1 MTEGSDH
8 WRAEFLTALEA
19 EPQPSLLRTAMCLSR
34 LLQRGD
40 TWDRFEAELSEL
52 EAEAKERV
60 AAAPPDAASGA
71 EAIMQLLV
79 ERGFEGNTDDY
90 EAVHNSFMDRVLQC
104 RRGLPISLSVLAIHL
119 GEVTEVPID
128 GIGFPGHF
136 IVGVEL
142 DSKTPTIFDPFNEGR
157 RLSFVDLASLYEAA
171 TRKRMTSHA
180 PMLRDALEPAP
191 TRAIISR
198 LLQNLQRH
206 YSVRGSADRAA
217 EVVGLLAVLHPE
229 VTKLRHL
236 QGKLHRRLGELN

>member
-1 MTEGSDH
+1 MTEGTDH
-8 WRAEFLTALEA
+8 WRAELLTALET
-19 EPQPSLLRTAMCLSR
+19 EPQPPLLRTAMCLSR

-40 TWDRFEAELSEL
+40 TWDRFDAELGEL
-52 EAEAKERV
+52 EAAAKVRV
-60 AAAPPDAASGA
+60 DAALPDDAAAA
-71 EAIMQLLV
+71 EAIMELLD

-119 GEVTEVPID
+119 GQVTGVQID

-136 IVGVEL
+136 IVGVGL
-142 DSKTPTIFDPFNEGR
+142 HTKTPTIFDPFNDGR
-157 RLSFVDLASLYEAA
+157 RLSFVDLAALYEAA

-180 PMLRDALEPAP
+180 PMLRDALEPSP
-191 TRAIISR
+191 PRAIISR

-206 YSVRGSADRAA
+206 YSLRGSADRAA